1 MALAFFW
8 GLVSW
13 LVTTPLGLGSHRA
26 CCGSRQVTCHRLL
39 LYSAAFCASTS
50 SAGRGHSLHPDPA
63 RGASDQP
70 QGQNQQPGC
79 ASGASQTE
87 GSQAGACVP
96 APSSS
101 FLVFSQLPP
110 APVSQAAFTHRSVQ
124 QSRSNRDCSV

>member
-8 GLVSW
+8 EPVSW

-26 CCGSRQVTCHRLL
+26 CCGSRQVTCHCLL

-79 ASGASQTE
+79 ALGPSHTE

-101 FLVFSQLPP
+101 FIPCPLP
-110 APVSQAAFTHRSVQ
+110 APSSSCFSSSIHSPINTAEYI
-124 QSRSNRDCSV
+124 RDCSV